1 MLISPCDVNEGD
13 VIQTTN
19 GPANVYPVGYSS
31 WRGGAIIDDPEHKY
45 PLGPTDRYADHI
57 TSIGSVGS
65 REPFLVLKS
74 YKRLNRGQY
83 VVKALLCDGIIRF
96 VGLRPGKQLGE
107 HSFSIERLVT
117 HA

>member
-1 MLISPCDVNEGD
+1 MLISPCDVNDGD

-31 WRGGAIIDDPEHKY
+31 WRNGTIIDDP
-45 PLGPTDRYADHI
+45 DRYADHI